1 MSARGTIRVG
11 AGDRT
16 RPLAVQRRDDD
27 PPVPPD
33 QPIDPVEEPP
43 DAPSHPGTPDA
54 PVREPGPEPP
64 THL

>member
-1 MSARGTIRVG
+1 MSTPNEQEKGGTV
-11 AGDRT
+11 DKT
-16 RPLAVQRRDDD
+16 

-33 QPIDPVEEPP
+33 QPIEPVEEPP
-43 DAPSHPGTPDA
+43 DTPSHPGTPDA